1 MKRKA
6 LLLIVLFMLSSM
18 VCTSASE
25 TMVFIDSLE
34 ISDYKELWEEENEV
48 NFCSQG
54 INITAEKHY
63 TLIKMRINETYGR
76 DVLIELIIPQEYM
89 SPSVLGNVKSKENI
103 SIMWQTFSNET
114 ILTFSL
120 LAYQNITIEISK
132 GDLFYGRIKKGVHD
146 FWNYV
151 EYNGDS
157 EGETNVVVFISKG
170 ENSFEVSNAHMIVQY
185 RTDFHGW
192 YYPVNDVSSDDVY
205 YYVDVMPD
213 RYRIVTHFNEG
224 ESGDVKIHAFSGAE
238 SGVLNW
244 DAARGAVS
252 KFVLKVQIGV
262 KKVIMD
268 VFSDNTPV
276 Y

>member
-1 MKRKA
+1 
-6 LLLIVLFMLSSM
+6 M

-34 ISDYKELWEEENEV
+34 ISDYKELWEEENIV

-54 INITAEKHY
+54 MNITLENHY
-63 TLIKMRINETYGR
+63 TLIKLRINETYGR
-76 DVLIELIIPQEYM
+76 DVLVELIIPEEYM
-89 SPSVLGNVKSKENI
+89 SPSVLGNVKSSDNI
-103 SIMWQTFSNET
+103 SIMWQVFDNQTV
-114 ILTFSL
+114 LTFSL
-120 LAYQNITIEISK
+120 LAYQNTTIEISK
-132 GDLFYGRIKKGVHD
+132 GDLFYGKIKKGVHD

-157 EGETNVVVFISKG
+157 EGEANVVVFISKD
-170 ENSFEVSNAHMIVQY
+170 ENSFQVDNRHLIVQY

-192 YYPVNDVSSDDVY
+192 YYPVDDTSSARAY
-205 YYVDVMPD
+205 YYVDNMPD

-238 SGVLNW
+238 SGALNW

-252 KFVLKVQIGV
+252 KFVLKIQIGV